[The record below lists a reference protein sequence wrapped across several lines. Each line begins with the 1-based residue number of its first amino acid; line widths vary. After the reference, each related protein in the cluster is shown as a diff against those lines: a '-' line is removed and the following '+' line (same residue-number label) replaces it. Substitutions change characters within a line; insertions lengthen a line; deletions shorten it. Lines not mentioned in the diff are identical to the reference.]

1 MLNYHKSLYKFNFR
15 PTENYQLKNDIERL
29 NSSIHRSKNRLTAQ
43 WKMENGK
50 LVCQWIAE

>member
-1 MLNYHKSLYKFNFR
+1 MLTHHKSLDQSSFQSDKNH
-15 PTENYQLKNDIERL
+15 QLKNDIERL
-29 NSSIHRSKNRLTAQ
+29 NSSIHRSKSRLTAQ